1 MPPSWTR
8 PGIKHKRR
16 LGVGKYTN
24 AGWVDF
30 RVPRGYARSIF
41 MKMESSPLPRVCQY
55 HASVR
60 VQWKLG
66 RGLFHRRVDNRVR
79 FARRSIWNWY
89 FSCSLSL
96 YLSIYLSSFFSSFF
110 LSPRFSSSYLEINE
124 RKREREKMGRRILK
138 IGEHTRFGYSNW
150 KDKNFIRRIIEGIE
164 WYINK

>member
-30 RVPRGYARSIF
+30 RVPRGYAPSIF
-41 MKMESSPLPRVCQY
+41 MKMESPRPLPRVCQY

-60 VQWKLG
+60 VQWKVG

-96 YLSIYLSSFFSSFF
+96 SIYLSSFFSSFF

-124 RKREREKMGRRILK
+124 RKKERKGGEKDIKNRWTHTIRIGK
-138 IGEHTRFGYSNW
+138 IKISF
-150 KDKNFIRRIIEGIE
+150 EG
-164 WYINK
+164 

>member
-41 MKMESSPLPRVCQY
+41 MKMESPAPSPVFANITRVC
-55 HASVR
+55 ASSGKWVE
-60 VQWKLG
+60 VYSIEESITG
-66 RGLFHRRVDNRVR
+66 SGLLDGQFEIDIFR
-79 FARRSIWNWY
+79 A
-89 FSCSLSL
+89 LS
-96 YLSIYLSSFFSSFF
+96 LSIYLSSFFSSFF

-124 RKREREKMGRRILK
+124 RKREREGGEKDIKNRWTHTIRIGK
-138 IGEHTRFGYSNW
+138 IKISF
-150 KDKNFIRRIIEGIE
+150 EG
-164 WYINK
+164 

>member
-60 VQWKLG
+60 VQWKVG

-124 RKREREKMGRRILK
+124 RKKERKGGEKDIKNRWTHTIRIGK
-138 IGEHTRFGYSNW
+138 IKISF
-150 KDKNFIRRIIEGIE
+150 EG
-164 WYINK
+164 